1 MASMGQEFGVRRVYE
16 AAPEGRRSV
25 SVRLSDR
32 EVQLGAREFALYEK
46 VAERVPGIQS
56 EKEVAAD
63 LGMDEARLRRLT
75 TALESAGLLYR
86 QDAVPATLSGVELH
100 TLFNKLLPSWL
111 DEAFSHPFWE
121 RMTSGNGSRRMYSG
135 WLIEL
140 YHYTRNANRHMP
152 LSCAHAR
159 EKAIKN
165 MRAKHY
171 AEEWNHYHYFLKAL
185 KALGFSRGEHGQL
198 GAAADVAGAVELHA
212 PGRARR
218 HPRLLDLLGR
228 PRGDDGQPRRLQP
241 VLRKVRQ
248 ALRAAAGV
256 DRADLRAPRSRRAVP
271 ALGSVPR
278 HPQHRQDDPGGARG
292 AGPRVRP
299 PAGRAHLALDGQHRE
314 VLRRRVEPDAA
325 AEVQQRCSTRGGPNA
340 DATTGFEAHGQ
351 GGASGPATS
360 WPSSTWARR

>member
-1 MASMGQEFGVRRVYE
+1 MGQQFGVRRVYE
-16 AAPEGRRSV
+16 AAPKGGDSV

-32 EVQLGAREFALYEK
+32 EVQLGNREFALYEK
-46 VAERVPGIQS
+46 LAERVPSVQS
-56 EKEVAAD
+56 EKEIAAD

-86 QDAVPATLSGVELH
+86 QDAVPATLSGVDLH

-152 LSCAHAR
+152 LSCAHTK

-185 KALGFSRGEHGQL
+185 KALGFSEESVVNSVPLPMSLALSNFMRQAAREDILAYSICSAVLEGTTVNRGAYNPYYEKCAELYKLPPESIAPIYAHLDLDVQYQHSDLFLDILNTVKTIPAARAGRVLEYGHQLVEHIWLWTDSIEKYYG
-198 GAAADVAGAVELHA
+198 VESN
-212 PGRARR
+212 PM
-218 HPRLLDLLGR
+218 PRPRFSKLLD
-228 PRGDDGQPRRLQP
+228 
-241 VLRKVRQ
+241 
-248 ALRAAAGV
+248 
-256 DRADLRAPRSRRAVP
+256 
-271 ALGSVPR
+271 
-278 HPQHRQDDPGGARG
+278 
-292 AGPRVRP
+292 
-299 PAGRAHLALDGQHRE
+299 
-314 VLRRRVEPDAA
+314 
-325 AEVQQRCSTRGGPNA
+325 
-340 DATTGFEAHGQ
+340 
-351 GGASGPATS
+351 
-360 WPSSTWARR
+360 